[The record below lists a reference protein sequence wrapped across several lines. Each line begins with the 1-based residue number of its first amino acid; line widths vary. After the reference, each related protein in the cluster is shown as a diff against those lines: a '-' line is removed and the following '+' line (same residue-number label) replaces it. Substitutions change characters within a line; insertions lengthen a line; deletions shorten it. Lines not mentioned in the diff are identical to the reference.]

1 MVRSGISWKTN
12 ETVIELWQNSYET
25 DSDNKSSTTVSL
37 CAEEDEEEYDNDIEY
52 SNTDN
57 LEFNED
63 IFDCESICDKN
74 QKHVEVIKKTV
85 GEGSD
90 EDDSLLVAYD
100 ANSVI
105 SFWQKKLLLLL
116 ICTVM
121 LLKHQQRVI
130 IVMLSF
136 CI

>member
-1 MVRSGISWKTN
+1 MRFYHMVRSGISWKTN

-37 CAEEDEEEYDNDIEY
+37 CPDEEDYDNDVEY

-74 QKHVEVIKKTV
+74 QKYVEVIKKTV

-105 SFWQKKLLLLL
+105 SFWQKNLL

-121 LLKHQQRVI
+121 LLKHQERVST
-130 IVMLSF
+130 VVLSL

>member
-121 LLKHQQRVI
+121 LLKHQERVV